1 MVSHFIL
8 HLGKPNTGPEHYKAD
23 ETIVADANK
32 YHAQVTASHAR
43 LGGASSVAAI
53 QQLLGRM
60 EQDLTRTMTEAM
72 MQQLATKVDTLEA
85 KVNRI
90 AEQVTR
96 VEQKVTRVEQ
106 IMSAGVSH
114 CFPSMSV
121 HEYQNRYTTKALTA
135 RLPAT
140 SGLWRITMERT
151 R

>member
-53 QQLLGRM
+53 QQLLERM

-90 AEQVTR
+90 AEQ
-96 VEQKVTRVEQ
+96 VTRVEQ

>member
-1 MVSHFIL
+1 M
-8 HLGKPNTGPEHYKAD
+8 HLGKPNTGPEHYQAD
-23 ETIVADANK
+23 EKIVADANK
-32 YHAQVTASHAR
+32 YHAQVTASHAQ
-43 LGGASSVAAI
+43 LGGASSAAAI
-53 QQLLGRM
+53 QQLLERM
-60 EQDLTRTMTEAM
+60 EQDLTRTMTERMEAM

-90 AEQVTR
+90 AEQ
-96 VEQKVTRVEQ
+96 VTRVEQ

-135 RLPAT
+135 GLPAT